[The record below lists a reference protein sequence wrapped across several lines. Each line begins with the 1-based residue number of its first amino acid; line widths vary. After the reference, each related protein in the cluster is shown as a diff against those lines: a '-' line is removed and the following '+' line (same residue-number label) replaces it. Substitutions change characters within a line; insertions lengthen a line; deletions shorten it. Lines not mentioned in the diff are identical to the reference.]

1 MDGVFLSSRGY
12 DSRNSH
18 PVHGYILFPKGKE
31 RDATPPT
38 QEASAPQVCINTTIN
53 RFFSF
58 LSFWPPQTKQTLIIT
73 MARARLTDPSYS
85 VIFEREREGW
95 KEGKKKITTARLA
108 PLEAICSRLLSDVL
122 EVLNIIRYRD
132 RRGIKKKSDGVL
144 PFVQATNNK
153 FGRRVKVAAAAAD
166 EKVSSPN
173 NGRLDFFFAPARSPR

>member
-58 LSFWPPQTKQTLIIT
+58 L
-73 MARARLTDPSYS
+73 
-85 VIFEREREGW
+85 
-95 KEGKKKITTARLA
+95 LA
-108 PLEAICSRLLSDVL
+108 
-122 EVLNIIRYRD
+122 
-132 RRGIKKKSDGVL
+132 
-144 PFVQATNNK
+144 ATNQTN
-153 FGRRVKVAAAAAD
+153 F
-166 EKVSSPN
+166 N
-173 NGRLDFFFAPARSPR
+173 NNYGASALD